1 MTTTAPTRTGAL
13 AWRLARHGLLEPPDA
28 GAVAVA
34 RRVLA
39 MRAWPDGIADLAV
52 RMRSSASPDVAAA
65 VAGGDLVVA
74 YAFGG
79 GAYVAAHD
87 VAAAFLTARQAT
99 GVWRSARYQRQ
110 GGFEVDDWEP
120 LRKAVR
126 ELLAAGPA
134 TRAELGAH
142 LASIPALAHL
152 ATAASTAAG
161 ADALIKPLHWWGD
174 VCFGPPRDGQS
185 TFRLLAG
192 DPRWPGALDVDKA
205 GRALVRL
212 MLGSY
217 APATTAN
224 LEHWMREGLSV
235 PAKRLAGWVD
245 DLGDEV
251 VRVDGALCLA
261 ADADAIAGA
270 TPSDAVHLLPGSDPW
285 VMVPGTSDASVV
297 AEHRRPL
304 ATRGANLVLH
314 GGVVAGT
321 WRRKGGTLAVTWFDE
336 AGAVPD
342 LDDAMARLGTV
353 VGRDLA
359 VTIERD

>member
-1 MTTTAPTRTGAL
+1 MTMTAPARTGAL
-13 AWRLARHGLLEPPDA
+13 AWRLARHGLVDPPAAD
-28 GAVAVA
+28 AVAVA

-39 MRAWPDGIADLAV
+39 MRAWPDGVADTAV
-52 RMRSSASPDVAAA
+52 RMRSSSAPDVAAA
-65 VAGGDLVVA
+65 VAAGDLIVA

-87 VAAAFLTARQAT
+87 VAAAFLAARTAT
-99 GVWRSARYQRQ
+99 GVWRTARYQRQ
-110 GGFEVDDWEP
+110 GGFAVDDWQP
-120 LRKAVR
+120 LRDAVR
-126 ELLAAGPA
+126 DLLADGPA

-142 LASIPALAHL
+142 LAGIPALAHL

-161 ADALIKPLHWWGD
+161 ADTLIKPLHWWGD

-192 DPRWPGALDVDKA
+192 DPRWPGALDVDDA

-212 MLGSY
+212 ALGSY
-217 APATTAN
+217 APSTEAN

-235 PAKRLAGWVD
+235 PAQRLAGWVD

-251 VRVDGALCLA
+251 VRVDGALCLP
-261 ADADAIAGA
+261 ADADAIASA
-270 TPSDAVHLLPGSDPW
+270 APSDAVHLLPGYDPW
-285 VMVPGTSDASVV
+285 VMVPGTADASIV
-297 AEHRRPL
+297 AQHRRAV

-321 WRRKGGTLAVTWFDE
+321 WRRKDGALAVTWFDE
-336 AGAVPD
+336 AGGVPD
-342 LDDAMARLGTV
+342 LDDAVARLGSAL
-353 VGRDLA
+353 GRDLE
-359 VTIERD
+359 VTVERD